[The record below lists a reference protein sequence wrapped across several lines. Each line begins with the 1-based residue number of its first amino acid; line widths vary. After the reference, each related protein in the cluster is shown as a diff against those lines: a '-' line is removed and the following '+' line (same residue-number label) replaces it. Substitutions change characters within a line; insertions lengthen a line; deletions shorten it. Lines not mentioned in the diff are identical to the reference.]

1 MAHRKLDYLLSK
13 RFSGYAN
20 TVHPVAAGAAI
31 VIGVLAI
38 SALINRLA
46 AKRAERDNPP
56 LGKFLEVRGLRL
68 HYVEYGTGEPLVL
81 LHGNAGMIEDFASSG
96 LIGLASRKYRTIV
109 FDRPGFGHSAR
120 PRGTIWTH
128 ESQAHLIHDALSQM
142 GIQRATVLGH
152 SWGEKARE
160 V

>member
-96 LIGLASRKYRTIV
+96 LIGLAC
-109 FDRPGFGHSAR
+109 
-120 PRGTIWTH
+120 TIWTH